1 MLIQGEYVGLVLCD
15 SADYFY
21 YLFNAHPLWWHFK
34 IKHFKNIFVIQFVI
48 LEKSFIYKLNYFDA
62 NSFS

>member
-21 YLFNAHPLWWHFK
+21 YLFNAHRCGG
-34 IKHFKNIFVIQFVI
+34 I
-48 LEKSFIYKLNYFDA
+48 LKLNILKISLLYNLLF
-62 NSFS
+62 